1 MKSFNLEI
9 FKGHAIIRDA
19 DNIILVDTGAP
30 RTVNQTTSFLFAIIS
45 QPFFVFFII

>member
-19 DNIILVDTGAP
+19 DNIILVNTGAP
-30 RTVNQTTSFLFAIIS
+30 IQSTKQPALAFLIKNIIL
-45 QPFFVFFII
+45 